1 MNEALLRTV
10 HRAIRADR
18 SALRSLV
25 DRYQGFSYAVAYRQ
39 TKSFPQAQRLVVA
52 GWVEAARRLPRLAE
66 PERFARLL
74 EDAIADTHKAM
85 PKNAPAE
92 SAEENEPHSI
102 LRTEKVQARRALRQ
116 ALAACPLPESPVFF
130 LKFVEG
136 LTLEQIAE
144 LYGVEKAVV
153 VASLRKVCVDLA
165 FRAGY
170 ATGKEGEA
178 PPDPES
184 LSPERRELLGAAVEI
199 AEGSLAPSLQRE
211 LERAIQ
217 THAEFRKDHEAVQQ
231 VLEQATRTFAA
242 HRLAQD
248 FIKDILL
255 AIPYS
260 GPGRGPE
267 NDAPAQGYAGAYG
280 PHVSPAAPPVYLQDL
295 PLGPSLILGLVG
307 ALLGLLF
314 SVWIISSIWNSRWAI
329 DWFQGAGDGA
339 TALNAV
345 QILLG
350 VGGTLLLVFT
360 RPPFLRAVAPL
371 PPWYYGCYGILV
383 GAFLALLFT
392 DATWNDAV
400 LQGVVGPLWLV
411 AGFALLE
418 LRRRMERQDFE
429 ARVDAR
435 LRRLEK
441 SGYIPPQPTPVP
453 TPQGPGARGEG

>member
-10 HRAIRADR
+10 HRAIRSDR

-25 DRYQGFSYAVAYRQ
+25 DRYQGFAYAVAYRQ

-85 PKNAPAE
+85 PKDAPVE

-144 LYGVEKAVV
+144 LYGVEKPAV
-153 VASLRKVCVDLA
+153 VASMRKVCVDLA

-170 ATGKEGEA
+170 ATGMEGQA
-178 PPDPES
+178 PPEPET

-199 AEGSLAPSLQRE
+199 AEGSLAPNLQRD
-211 LERAIQ
+211 LERSIQ

-242 HRLAQD
+242 HRLPQD
-248 FIKDILL
+248 FIKEILL

-267 NDAPAQGYAGAYG
+267 TDAPGPAQGYSSAYG
-280 PHVSPAAPPVYLQDL
+280 QNVPPAAPPVYLQDL

-307 ALLGLLF
+307 ALMGLLF
-314 SVWIISSIWNSRWAI
+314 SVWIVSSAWNSKWAI
-329 DWFQGAGDGA
+329 DNFQGFGDGA
-339 TALNAV
+339 IALNAV

-350 VGGTLLLVFT
+350 AGGALLLLFA

-383 GAFLALLFT
+383 GAFLALLFA
-392 DATWNDAV
+392 DAAWNDAI

-411 AGFALLE
+411 AAFALLE
-418 LRRRMERQDFE
+418 LRRRMERQEFE
-429 ARVDAR
+429 ARTEAR

-441 SGYIPPQPTPVP
+441 GGYIPPQPTPVP
-453 TPQGPGARGEG
+453 TPTPQQQG